1 MTQMAR
7 WLPLFWALAF
17 WGASASVLVLSLL
30 PVEQL
35 PPQVLDWWDKAQH
48 AFGFAVL
55 TVLGWL
61 AYPQRLRALLPG
73 LLVFGA
79 FIEVAQHATGWRY
92 GDVLDWLAD
101 AVGVVLGAVCMAVW
115 VRFSGPR
122 ARSHTTL

>member
-1 MTQMAR
+1 MRAR
-7 WLPLFWALAF
+7 LPLFWALAF
-17 WGASASVLVLSLL
+17 WGCTAAVLVLSLL
-30 PVEQL
+30 PAERLPEQVMNL
-35 PPQVLDWWDKAQH
+35 WDKAQH

-61 AYPQRLRALLPG
+61 AYPQRVRLLLPG
-73 LLVFGA
+73 LLVLGA

-101 AVGVVLGAVCMAVW
+101 AVGVALGAACMSVW

-122 ARSHTTL
+122 AGSHNTL

>member
-1 MTQMAR
+1 MTR

-17 WGASASVLVLSLL
+17 WGAVAAVLVLSLL
-30 PVEQL
+30 PVDRL
-35 PPQVLDWWDKAQH
+35 PEQVLDLWDKAQH

-61 AYPQRLRALLPG
+61 AYPHRARILWPSLL
-73 LLVFGA
+73 LLGA

-101 AVGVVLGAVCMAVW
+101 AVGVALGAVCMWAW
-115 VRFSGPR
+115 GRLSGPSSWR
-122 ARSHTTL
+122 TR